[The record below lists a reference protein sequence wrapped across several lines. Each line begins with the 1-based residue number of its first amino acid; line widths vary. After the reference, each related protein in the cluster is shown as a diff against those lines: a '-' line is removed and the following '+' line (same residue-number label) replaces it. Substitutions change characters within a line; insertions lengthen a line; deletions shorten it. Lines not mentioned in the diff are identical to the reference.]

1 MTFYVNFPPEVIAAT
16 AEAAAAAAEEGITV
30 EPDVDLAEKVSRY
43 MIYWL
48 RKNSFFPLGDT
59 SIGNRTSFFGFRQA
73 QIVTFWRNSTVIVS
87 FDFVVVFAKTGG
99 ASRYNFLRFSWSRLE
114 KHETRL

>member
-48 RKNSFFPLGDT
+48 RKNSFFNISRSELL
-59 SIGNRTSFFGFRQA
+59 QL
-73 QIVTFWRNSTVIVS
+73 VIVLP
-87 FDFVVVFAKTGG
+87 
-99 ASRYNFLRFSWSRLE
+99 FLVLD
-114 KHETRL
+114 KLKL

>member
-30 EPDVDLAEKVSRY
+30 EPDVDLAEKVSRF

-48 RKNSFFPLGDT
+48 RKNSFFNNISRSEIL
-59 SIGNRTSFFGFRQA
+59 QL
-73 QIVTFWRNSTVIVS
+73 VIVLP
-87 FDFVVVFAKTGG
+87 
-99 ASRYNFLRFSWSRLE
+99 FLVLD
-114 KHETRL
+114 KLKL

>member
-48 RKNSFFPLGDT
+48 RKNSILIFP
-59 SIGNRTSFFGFRQA
+59 
-73 QIVTFWRNSTVIVS
+73 
-87 FDFVVVFAKTGG
+87 
-99 ASRYNFLRFSWSRLE
+99 
-114 KHETRL
+114 TRSYFNW